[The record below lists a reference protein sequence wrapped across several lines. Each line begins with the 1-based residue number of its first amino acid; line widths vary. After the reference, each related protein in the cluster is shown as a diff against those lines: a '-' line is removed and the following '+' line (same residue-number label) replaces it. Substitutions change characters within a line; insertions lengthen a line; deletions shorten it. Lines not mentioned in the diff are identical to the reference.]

1 MEAPNK
7 YLKHPSEE
15 YKNKLK
21 NLGATPGGGREV
33 INMTIRIYK
42 QNEQYF
48 MEDNGQVTEVT
59 GRIQDKPN
67 GKGKE
72 IKLPFPNS
80 ANRKYVALDKVD
92 PEIVLEEKVASGH
105 TGGEKPKTVTKMSK
119 IEELLK
125 DTYPE
130 IYEELER
137 LAQIEALEAELEA
150 QREIRKALK
159 AKIEALKNPKA
170 EEKTEEVEA

>member
-1 MEAPNK
+1 MQTLNK
-7 YLKHPSEE
+7 YLKYLAEE

-21 NLGATPGGGREV
+21 NWGATPRARERSY
-33 INMTIRIYK
+33 NMTIRIYK
-42 QNEQYF
+42 DGEKYF

-59 GRIQDKPN
+59 NHIQDKPN

-80 ANRKYVALDKVD
+80 ANRKYVALDKVN
-92 PEIVLEEKVASGH
+92 PEITLEEKVASGH
-105 TGGEKPKTVTKMSK
+105 TGGEKPKRVEKMSK

-150 QREIRKALK
+150 QREIRRALK
-159 AKIEALKNPKA
+159 AQIEALKHP
-170 EEKTEEVEA
+170 KTEENTEVEA